1 MDAPEPETVKLV
13 DEVKTAFAANDAD
26 RVRAILNR
34 HPQLKALI
42 NQPVGP
48 FESPAIVNVRSR
60 EMLDVLL
67 DAGADINARSRWW
80 AGGFGL
86 LDSAEP
92 ELAAYA
98 IERGAIVD
106 AHAAAR
112 LGMLDRLR
120 ELVSKDPSV
129 VHARGGD
136 GQTPLHFARTTEV
149 ARYLVDCGA
158 DIDARDVDHES
169 TPAQYMVK
177 ERQDVA
183 RYLVTRGCRT
193 DLLMATALG
202 DLDLARRHLDVDPGC
217 IRMRVNDEFFP
228 MVDPR
233 AGGTIY
239 QWTLGFHVSAHQ
251 VARTFGH
258 QDVLTLLLE
267 RTPVDAKLIDAC
279 WMADEPTVQAIRREH
294 PGIVESLSEGDRRQ
308 VAHAARN
315 NQSAVVRLMLECG
328 WPVDA
333 RGQHQATPLHWA
345 AFHGNAEMAATIL
358 RFNPPLEATDAD
370 FNGTPLRWAIHGSE
384 HGWYCRTGDYGAT
397 VATLI
402 RAGARRPDAIEGS
415 AVVQDVLRGS
425 ASASS

>member
-13 DEVKTAFAANDAD
+13 DEVKTAFAANDAH

-34 HPQLKALI
+34 HPPLKMLI

-48 FESPAIVNVRSR
+48 FDSPAIVNVCSR

-86 LDSAEP
+86 LDSAEA

-98 IERGAIVD
+98 IARGAIVD

-112 LGMLDRLR
+112 LDMLDRLR
-120 ELVSKDPSV
+120 ELVSKGPSV

-136 GQTPLHFARTTEV
+136 GQTPLHFARTIEE
-149 ARYLVDCGA
+149 ARYLLNCGA

-177 ERQDVA
+177 ERQHVA

-217 IRMRVNDEFFP
+217 VRTRVHDEFFP
-228 MVDPR
+228 MVDAR

-239 QWTLGFHVSAHQ
+239 QWTLGFHGSAHQ
-251 VARTFGH
+251 VARKFGH
-258 QDVLTLLLE
+258 QNVLTLLLE
-267 RTPVDAKLIDAC
+267 RTPVDANSWTRAGWLTSRRFKRFDASTPGSLRACQKVIAVRWRTPLGTTRAPWCGSC
-279 WMADEPTVQAIRREH
+279 WNAAGPLTREVSIKRCRCIGPRFTATPRWRRRFSVSIRR
-294 PGIVESLSEGDRRQ
+294 SRQ
-308 VAHAARN
+308 PTLTSMARHSDG
-315 NQSAVVRLMLECG
+315 QSMDPSTGGTAG
-328 WPVDA
+328 
-333 RGQHQATPLHWA
+333 QATTA
-345 AFHGNAEMAATIL
+345 
-358 RFNPPLEATDAD
+358 PPS
-370 FNGTPLRWAIHGSE
+370 RH
-384 HGWYCRTGDYGAT
+384 
-397 VATLI
+397 
-402 RAGARRPDAIEGS
+402 
-415 AVVQDVLRGS
+415 
-425 ASASS
+425 